1 MTWYAADDDDAADD
15 PRAWRKANPALAEGR
30 IPESAIR
37 SSLYSMTPSAFRSER
52 LNLWAEGGDEWLPP
66 GTWRQ
71 REAEQPSTGI
81 RIVLGAE
88 AVPSWRR
95 VTVTVAI
102 VTDAGAWVGIAGELD
117 SARSGSSSIAP
128 GELIRLVDGLAQT
141 WHPTE
146 VAYSAAAAAA
156 PHLTDWAET
165 MKVRAVALGP
175 RQIKAASQLFRSEL
189 IGSRLWHGPT
199 RARSTGPRR
208 PAVGPARRR
217 RLVLQHPRQRRRDR
231 RAPGGR
237 VGGVGGDR
245 PGGTRAGPRDLRLG
259 AAAPNVRAVAAR

>member
-1 MTWYAADDDDAADD
+1 
-15 PRAWRKANPALAEGR
+15 
-30 IPESAIR
+30 
-37 SSLYSMTPSAFRSER
+37 
-52 LNLWAEGGDEWLPP
+52 
-66 GTWRQ
+66 
-71 REAEQPSTGI
+71 
-81 RIVLGAE
+81 
-88 AVPSWRR
+88 

-165 MKVRAVALGP
+165 MKIRAVALGP

-189 IGSRLWHGPT
+189 IGSRLWHGPDPLLAQQV
-199 RARSTGPRR
+199 RVARPSGP
-208 PAVGPARRR
+208 
-217 RLVLQHPRQRRRDR
+217 LD
-231 RAPGGR
+231 
-237 VGGVGGDR
+237 GGDWYFSIR
-245 PGGTRAGPRDLRLG
+245 DSGGEIDALR
-259 AAAPNVRAVAAR
+259 AAAWAAWAAIAPEEREPVPGIYV